1 MIFKILPDV
10 KIGWRHVW
18 LGAVVTALAFTIG
31 KFLIGMYIG
40 KGSVG
45 SGYGAAGSIVI
56 LITWVYYSAQILYFG
71 AEFTQV
77 WATRHS
83 FSIVPDEHAEPLDA
97 DKRPP
102 RAA

>member
-1 MIFKILPDV
+1 
-10 KIGWRHVW
+10 
-18 LGAVVTALAFTIG
+18 
-31 KFLIGMYIG
+31 MYIG